1 MTKELFGQK
10 VSAFPLTF
18 STRRKNM
25 TRSLRVEMPDEEKCF
40 FIADDIEAK
49 RAEVK
54 AKYPKP

>member
-1 MTKELFGQK
+1 
-10 VSAFPLTF
+10 LTF
-18 STRRKNM
+18 STRRKKL
-25 TRSLRVEMPDEEKCF
+25 RGLRVEMPDEEKCF